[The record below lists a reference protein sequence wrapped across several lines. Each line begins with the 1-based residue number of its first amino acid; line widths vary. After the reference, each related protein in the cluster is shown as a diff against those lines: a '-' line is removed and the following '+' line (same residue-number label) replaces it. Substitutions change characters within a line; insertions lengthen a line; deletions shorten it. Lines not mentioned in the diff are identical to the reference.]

1 MQQLAS
7 NEEIVVSDLL
17 TLAQKDLIR
26 PVFWVNGYFF
36 AALAVAVVAFDAAI
50 AQAEGLEPLRWLY
63 FDSPIRIMEDQWIG
77 VQTVQL
83 SSQ

>member
-50 AQAEGLEPLRWLY
+50 AQAVGLEPLRWIY
-63 FDSPIRIMEDQWIG
+63 SDSPIRIMENQWIG